1 MTKEI
6 IAIILAAV
14 LLFFTHREGQKSG
27 AKKEK
32 VNSLEAKEGMLN
44 EIADKDLEIIQS
56 KPILDRIAAIRDRI
70 RRRQGNGD

>member
-6 IAIILAAV
+6 IAIIIAAV

-32 VNSLEAKEGMLN
+32 VKGLEVKEGMLN
-44 EIADKDLEIIQS
+44 EIAEKDLEIVQS
-56 KPILDRIAAIRDRI
+56 KPILDRLAAIRDRI
-70 RRRQGNGD
+70 RRRQGDGD